1 MRFWMIVPGVAMV
14 VALSGCARPL
24 KDQVVGK
31 WQHTSGGM
39 TVEFLK
45 DGSLTGSAGP
55 LPLSGSY
62 TTPDDKHLK
71 IEGSGVLG
79 RMLGAQVYQAAIE
92 KDHLTLT
99 AGTARQEFDRAKE

>member
-1 MRFWMIVPGVAMV
+1 MRFRVIVPCVMIVM
-14 VALSGCARPL
+14 ALSGCARPL
-24 KDQVVGK
+24 KEQVVGK
-31 WQHTSGGM
+31 WRHSSGNM

-55 LPLSGSY
+55 VPVSGSF
-62 TTPDDKHLK
+62 TAPDEKHLK

-79 RMLGAQVYQAAIE
+79 KLLGAQVYQAGIE

-99 AGTARQEFDRAKE
+99 AGAARQEFDRVKE